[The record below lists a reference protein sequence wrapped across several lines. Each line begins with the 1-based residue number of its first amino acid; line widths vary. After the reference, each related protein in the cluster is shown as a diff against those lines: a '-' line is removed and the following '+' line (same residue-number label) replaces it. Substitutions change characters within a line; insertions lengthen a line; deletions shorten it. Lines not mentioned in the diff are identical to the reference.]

1 MMWWLIWIIWI
12 ILGGP
17 IKSSLGL
24 HHNCDFNMTSWD
36 CDDFHHYFSV
46 RNVEETLKCIGYRKY
61 KRPEQPLTIDFGR
74 QIRQLMKIDENERNV
89 LFEEKIWLEFNDPRL
104 QFNFCQDLLEL
115 GQNKVEFLTDLSNIF
130 WKPDLDTPP
139 ETLFKPNLD
148 RVLVKDNGRIKV
160 SNLNLRSTVRCA
172 MDYTWYPFDTQIC
185 SHPILIDEPSITI
198 NYDDHEVVK
207 ESTVEQ
213 FEDPDWKIT
222 LRAGNCKNGGQK
234 HCFSMDLIFERK
246 ISTHILHEYVPSLM
260 LAIASTASL
269 FIPAEC
275 MPARMSLSV
284 TTCLS
289 MITLFVNA
297 K

>member
-1 MMWWLIWIIWI
+1 MWWMIWIIFG
-12 ILGGP
+12 LL
-17 IKSSLGL
+17 IKSSLSL
-24 HHNCDFNMTSWD
+24 QNCDLNMTTWN
-36 CDDFHHYFSV
+36 CDDFHYYFSV
-46 RNVEETLKCIGYRKY
+46 RNVEQTLKCIGYRKY
-61 KRPEQPLTIDFGR
+61 KRPEQLLTIDFGR

-89 LFEEKIWLEFNDPRL
+89 LFEEKIWFEFNDARL
-104 QFNFCQDLLEL
+104 QFNFCPDDL
-115 GQNKVEFLTDLSNIF
+115 NKVEFLNEFSDQF

-139 ETLFKPNLD
+139 ETLFKPSLD
-148 RVLVKDNGRIKV
+148 RVLIKKNGRIKI
-160 SNLNLRSTVRCA
+160 SNLHLRSTVRCS

-198 NYDDHEVVK
+198 NYDANEVLK
-207 ESTVEQ
+207 LSTVEH
-213 FEDPDWKIT
+213 FEDPDWNIT
-222 LRAGNCKNGGQK
+222 LRTGHCEEKEK
-234 HCFSMDLIFERK
+234 HCFSLDLIFERK

-289 MITLFVNA
+289 MITLFVSA

>member
-1 MMWWLIWIIWI
+1 MWWMIWIIFG
-12 ILGGP
+12 LL

-24 HHNCDFNMTSWD
+24 QNCDFNMTSWS

-46 RNVEETLKCIGYRKY
+46 RNVEETLKCIEYRKY
-61 KRPEQPLTIDFGR
+61 KRPELLTIDFGR
-74 QIRQLMKIDENERNV
+74 QIRQLMKVDENERNV
-89 LFEEKIWLEFNDPRL
+89 LFEEKIWFEFNDARL
-104 QFNFCQDLLEL
+104 KFNFCQADL
-115 GQNKVEFLTDLSNIF
+115 NKVELLNEFSNQF

-139 ETLFKPNLD
+139 ETLFKPSLD
-148 RVLVKDNGRIKV
+148 RVLIKKNGRIKI
-160 SNLNLRSTVRCA
+160 SNLHLRSIVRCS
-172 MDYTWYPFDTQIC
+172 MDYNWYPFDTQIC

-198 NYDDHEVVK
+198 NYDANEVLK
-207 ESTVEQ
+207 LSTVEQ
-213 FEDPDWKIT
+213 FEDPDWNIT
-222 LRAGNCKNGGQK
+222 LRTGHCEEKEK
-234 HCFSMDLIFERK
+234 HCFSLDLIFERK

-260 LAIASTASL
+260 LSIASTASL

-289 MITLFVNA
+289 MITLFVSA